1 MESLTLGGL
10 AIGVALALTLLGVP
24 VASALGLV
32 GLGGLFMVGGQ
43 TLLASS
49 AESLVYNALNQ
60 YSFIVIPTFVLMGIF
75 AHRAGITNDLYE
87 AFYRILARVR
97 GSLYIVTIL
106 SSAGFATISGSTV
119 VSAAVFTRLSLPQMK
134 RFNYDSGVG
143 AGCIAAAGTFASLI
157 PPSLMMVIYAILTG
171 ESIGRLFVAGV
182 IPGIATALVYVVFVV
197 FLVRFRPS
205 LAPEI
210 GRVYTR
216 REKFDAISRIGP
228 FLVLTAIVVGGI
240 YSGLVAPTA
249 AGAIG
254 AIGALGIA
262 IWRGVGKP
270 KMVREALEETA
281 VSSATIFLVLIGG
294 LLFARFL
301 VYSGFISELVDAISA
316 SGIPPWQV
324 LVAVVIANLILGMFM
339 DTVSIT
345 VVTVPFLH
353 PIMVGLGY
361 DPIWFGI
368 VLIKLIEISAI
379 TPPVG
384 LNLFAVMASAR
395 SEITSR
401 ELFRGVIPFICVELV
416 MLSVIIVFPTISL
429 WLPERIYGPG
439 N

>member
-1 MESLTLGGL
+1 LGSLALGGL
-10 AIGVALALTLLGVP
+10 AIGVALVLTLIGVP

-32 GLGGLFMVGGQ
+32 GLAGLFMVGGQ

-49 AESLVYNALNQ
+49 AETLVYNALNQ
-60 YSFIVIPTFVLMGIF
+60 YSFIVIPTFMLMGIL
-75 AHRAGITNDLYE
+75 AHRAGVTSDLYE

-97 GSLYIVTIL
+97 GSLFIVTIL

-119 VSAAVFTRLSLPQMK
+119 VSAAVFTRLALPQMK

-157 PPSLMMVIYAILTG
+157 PPSMMMVIYALLTG

-182 IPGIATALVYVVFVV
+182 IPGIFTAIAYVVFV
-197 FLVRFRPS
+197 FILVRVRPAV
-205 LAPEI
+205 APEM
-210 GRVYTR
+210 GRAFSTQEKLTALTR
-216 REKFDAISRIGP
+216 TGP
-228 FLVLTAIVVGGI
+228 FLVLAAIVVGGI

-254 AIGALGIA
+254 ALGALGIA
-262 IWRGVGKP
+262 VWRGVGKP
-270 KMVREALEETA
+270 KMIREALEETA
-281 VSSATIFLVLIGG
+281 VSSGTIFLVLIGG

-316 SGIPPWQV
+316 SGIAPWQV
-324 LVAVVIANLILGMFM
+324 LLAVVIANLILGMFM

-395 SEITSR
+395 TEITTR

-416 MLSVIIVFPTISL
+416 LLTIIIALPKLSL
-429 WLPERIYGPG
+429 WLPEQIYGP
-439 N
+439 